1 MLADSRE
8 IEEALSF
15 FSRHLG
21 RELIISISIFDGLA
35 QRERYKVAEVGNK
48 GSHRHRVQ
56 LVSLN
61 SQREIEIDLDHY
73 SLATVTRDQKAVEI
87 TRLLGSSVS
96 VRITASEISHRK

>member
-1 MLADSRE
+1 MLAESRE

-15 FSRHLG
+15 FSRHLD
-21 RELIISISIFDGLA
+21 RELNISISIFDGLA
-35 QRERYKVAEVGNK
+35 QREHYRVAEVGNK
-48 GSHRHRVQ
+48 GSHRHRVR

-61 SQREIEIDLDHY
+61 SEREIEIDLDHY